1 MKHSFSRT
9 KIVTHS
15 LITLSLASGAGTTE
29 LAIFNAFHLSDD
41 PISDDPIATAMLP
54 GLNGSFAAARS

>member
-1 MKHSFSRT
+1 MKHSFSHT

-29 LAIFNAFHLSDD
+29 LAIFNALHL
-41 PISDDPIATAMLP
+41 SDDPIATAMVRSAMLP
-54 GLNGSFAAARS
+54 GLHGSFAAARS